1 MVPVTVVVSA
11 LDVCDPAPVCR
22 LVAVS
27 SNEPTD
33 GTGDGNTAPDW
44 QITGPLT
51 VDLRAERA
59 GKGTG
64 RVYKHGLDRADSA
77 ADEGRPSAASPHA
90 SSTVSEA

>member
-11 LDVCDPAPVCR
+11 LDVCDTATVCR

-64 RVYKHGLDRADSA
+64 RVYTVTAECRDATGNRAQ
-77 ADEGRPSAASPHA
+77 GTTTVTVPH
-90 SSTVSEA
+90 